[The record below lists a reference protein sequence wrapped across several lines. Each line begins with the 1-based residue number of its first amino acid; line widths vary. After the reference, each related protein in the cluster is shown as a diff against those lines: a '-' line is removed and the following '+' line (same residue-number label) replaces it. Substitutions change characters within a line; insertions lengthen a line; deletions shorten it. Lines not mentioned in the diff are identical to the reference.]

1 LQLQAVVTVSVRVL
15 VPLTSV
21 VVAPSG
27 NPGVSAVALLLI
39 HLRGPG
45 QAVEDAGGAQ
55 VAK

>member
-1 LQLQAVVTVSVRVL
+1 VTVTVR

-39 HLRGPG
+39 RLRGPG
-45 QAVEDAGGAQ
+45 QAVEDAGGVP